1 MTPGLHKW
9 VDGGAGADKM
19 PPMMPKRIV
28 STAGSRRRRLPA
40 PAAAM
45 GWVARGLLFAAL
57 FAALTPAAIASDAL
71 PQHLRQKVQQA
82 LVADKDPV
90 VRSLGPKERSIL
102 LATLALDSNEPDQA
116 LGTLDQPQ
124 YNDDPL
130 VALLLAEAHRRKAV
144 GDVERAGNYARSV
157 REASKKLA
165 EASLTPGLGEAEARL
180 RAFADKLDGAT
191 VGRPQGV
198 LELGSYVD
206 TLFVV
211 DKALSRLFIY
221 QRKADGSLARVDDEY
236 VATGSHAGDKQSEG
250 DGRTPDGIYRFV
262 ARLKSKAL
270 QIEYGPVAFPT
281 DYPNA
286 FDRLHGKDGHGIWMH
301 GYAEGVDRRP
311 PRDTKGCFSLPNS
324 RLLDVQK
331 YVHLGK
337 SWVIIG
343 ENIPFTDAK
352 TPSPELASIKGAVD
366 AWVKDWES
374 LSADAYL
381 SHYDRHFRS
390 GRYDLASWSRYKR
403 RVNGH
408 KSYIKVKMDDF
419 TVIRDPN
426 HWPEGEVAVV
436 EFMQHYRSSNFSDA
450 GRKRLYLVRHDPKG
464 PWKILIEEEVH

>member
-1 MTPGLHKW
+1 MAL
-9 VDGGAGADKM
+9 
-19 PPMMPKRIV
+19 
-28 STAGSRRRRLPA
+28 A
-40 PAAAM
+40 PAA
-45 GWVARGLLFAAL
+45 
-57 FAALTPAAIASDAL
+57 TASDAL
-71 PQHLRQKVQQA
+71 PQHLRLKVQQA
-82 LVADKDPV
+82 LEADKDPV
-90 VRSLGPKERSIL
+90 VRSLAPKERSIL

-191 VGRPQGV
+191 IGRPQGV
-198 LELGSYVD
+198 LELGSNVK

-221 QRKADGSLARVDDEY
+221 KRKADGSLERVDDEY

-262 ARLKSKAL
+262 ARLKGRAL
-270 QIEYGPVAFPT
+270 QVEYGPVAFPT

-352 TPSPELASIKGAVD
+352 NPSPQLASIRGAVD

-374 LSADAYL
+374 LNADAYL
-381 SHYDRHFRS
+381 SHYDRDFRS
-390 GRYDLASWSRYKR
+390 GRYNLASWSRYKR

-408 KSYIKVKMDDF
+408 KSFIKVKMDDF
-419 TVIRDPN
+419 TIIRDPN

-436 EFMQHYRSSNFSDA
+436 EFMQHYRSNNFKDA
-450 GRKRLYLVRHDPKG
+450 GRKRLYLVRHNPKG